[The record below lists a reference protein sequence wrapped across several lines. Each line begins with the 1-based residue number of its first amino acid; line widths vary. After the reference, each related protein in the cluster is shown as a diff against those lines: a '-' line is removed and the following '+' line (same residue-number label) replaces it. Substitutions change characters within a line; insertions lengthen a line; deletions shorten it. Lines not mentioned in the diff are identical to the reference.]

1 MKRMLVVIMIF
12 SFAVSVVSAGLISF
26 GFGAHALDT
35 RPFPNESDEIGSIED
50 WNFGAEMRLGVLFLE
65 ATVLGRFTGEERM
78 EGLVTVGTSL
88 SLFDLLHLG
97 VGAGPAFGL
106 AHDGSRIGW
115 LKMAPEGEKS
125 INDIGAVLHGGLIN
139 YRVHG
144 DIKFGRI
151 SVGATYQVPSK
162 GYSLENNEM
171 LDLVPDWDRGNLGA
185 SVLFWLF

>member
-1 MKRMLVVIMIF
+1 MKRMLVVIMILSF
-12 SFAVSVVSAGLISF
+12 SISVISAGLISF

-35 RPFPNESDEIGSIED
+35 RPFPNESDELGSIED

-65 ATVLGRFTGEERM
+65 AAVLGRFTGEERM
-78 EGLVTVGTSL
+78 DGLVTVGTSL

-115 LKMAPEGEKS
+115 LKMAPEGEES
-125 INDIGAVLHGGLIN
+125 INDIGAVLYGGLIN

-144 DIKFGRI
+144 DIKFGHI

-162 GYSLENNEM
+162 GYSLENDAV